1 MKSVHAGTLDIAYGD
16 HGPADGTPVVLLHG
30 FPYDHRAYDEVA
42 AILAR
47 ERLHCLLPCLRGFG
61 ATRFL
66 NESTPRSG
74 QQAALAADLLAF
86 LDALSI
92 PRAMLGGYD
101 WGGRAACILAALWP
115 ERVRGLVS
123 CGLGYNI
130 QDIANAWHPAP
141 PDEEARYWYMYYF
154 NSRRGVAG
162 LAANRRDLCRHLW
175 ELWSPSW
182 RFQPTTFDRTAVSF
196 DNPDFVDVVI
206 HSYRHRFANAPGDPA
221 FDELEARLARQP
233 DIAVPTVVLQGR
245 DDGVDPPGENDPARP
260 HFTGPYRRR
269 ILDGVGHNLPQE
281 APDEF
286 AAAIL
291 SLL

>member
-1 MKSVHAGTLDIAYGD
+1 MKAMRRIGEPPH
-16 HGPADGTPVVLLHG
+16 LH
-30 FPYDHRAYDEVA
+30 
-42 AILAR
+42 LAR
-47 ERLHCLLPCLRGFG
+47 RRRRASRSDPKG
-61 ATRFL
+61 RF
-66 NESTPRSG
+66 
-74 QQAALAADLLAF
+74 
-86 LDALSI
+86 
-92 PRAMLGGYD
+92 
-101 WGGRAACILAALWP
+101 
-115 ERVRGLVS
+115 
-123 CGLGYNI
+123 
-130 QDIANAWHPAP
+130 PAP
-141 PDEEARYWYMYYF
+141 GSCAH
-154 NSRRGVAG
+154 RRGVAG